1 MRIESGERLIKV
13 TSPVKTKTGLE
24 IKYSCP
30 VYAALELA
38 SPRSLNSKAKL
49 KQLFEYSIDLIGEKY
64 ENMKKRKA
72 ELLFCG
78 AVVSLALAGCKSE
91 PLTMIVGTY
100 TDECAS
106 RGVYSYF
113 FDQEKGELIVCDKG
127 DRFEEASGA
136 VGRVEMRNPSY
147 LTLSADGKFVYAVSE
162 VPDSSA
168 SAVMLGLDTK
178 TGEMQLLGS
187 ELTDGKDPCYIST
200 NGKVVMTAN
209 YSSGN
214 VTEFPIGD
222 DGRLL
227 PHDFLYETG
236 LGGPDSTR
244 QNLPHAHCALFN
256 AAGTELYVSEFSAD
270 AVTRYDVATRHGKRI
285 QLPSDFGPR
294 HIALNGDESKAYVLG
309 ELSGDVAVI
318 DTERDSVIQIVCA
331 DSVHA
336 RGSADIHLSPDGRFL
351 YASNRL
357 QNDGIAIFRV
367 GKDGFLTY
375 AGYQNTGLHPR
386 NFNITPNGKFLLAA
400 CRDSGCIQ
408 IFRRDARTGLLS
420 DTGRA
425 IALDKPVCIKF
436 W

>member
-1 MRIESGERLIKV
+1 M
-13 TSPVKTKTGLE
+13 
-24 IKYSCP
+24 C
-30 VYAALELA
+30 
-38 SPRSLNSKAKL
+38 
-49 KQLFEYSIDLIGEKY
+49 
-64 ENMKKRKA
+64 KRKS
-72 ELLFCG
+72 ELLSCG
-78 AVVSLALAGCKSE
+78 VVVLMSLALAGCKNE

-100 TDECAS
+100 TDECES
-106 RGVYSYF
+106 MGVYSYF
-113 FDQEKGELIVCDKG
+113 FDQEKGEMVVSDKG
-127 DRFEEASGA
+127 DRFAEASGA

-162 VPDSSA
+162 VGDSTA
-168 SAVMLGLDTK
+168 SAATLSLDSK
-178 TGEMQLLGS
+178 TGSMQLLGS
-187 ELTDGKDPCYIST
+187 EQTDGKDPCYIST
-200 NGKVVMTAN
+200 NGKVVITAN

-270 AVTRYDVATRHGKRI
+270 VVTRYDVATRHGKRI

-294 HIALNGDESKAYVLG
+294 HIVLNGDESKAYVLG
-309 ELSGDVAVI
+309 ELSGNVAVI
-318 DTERDSVIQIVCA
+318 DTERDSVIQTVCA
-331 DSVHA
+331 DSGHV
-336 RGSADIHLSPDGRFL
+336 RGSADIHFSPDGKFL

-357 QNDGIAIFRV
+357 QNDGIAIFKV
-367 GKDGFLTY
+367 NPDGTLAY
-375 AGYQNTGLHPR
+375 ADYQNTGIHPR
-386 NFNITPNGKFLLAA
+386 NFNITPNGKFLLVA

-420 DTGRA
+420 DTGRTFV
-425 IALDKPVCIKF
+425 LDKPVCIAF
-436 W
+436 VHSLNL

>member
-1 MRIESGERLIKV
+1 
-13 TSPVKTKTGLE
+13 
-24 IKYSCP
+24 
-30 VYAALELA
+30 
-38 SPRSLNSKAKL
+38 
-49 KQLFEYSIDLIGEKY
+49 
-64 ENMKKRKA
+64 MKNRKS
-72 ELLFCG
+72 ELLFCS
-78 AVVSLALAGCKSE
+78 AVVSLALAGCKNE
-91 PLTMIVGTY
+91 PLAMIVGTY

-113 FDQEKGELIVCDKG
+113 FDQEKGELVDG
-127 DRFEEASGA
+127 VEEGRFEEAPGA

-162 VPDSSA
+162 VGDSTA
-168 SAVMLGLDTK
+168 SAATLSLDSK
-178 TGEMQLLGS
+178 TGSMQLLGS
-187 ELTDGKDPCYIST
+187 EQTDGKDPCYIST

-227 PHDFLYETG
+227 PHDFLYKTG

-256 AAGTELYVSEFSAD
+256 ADGTELYVSEFSAD
-270 AVTRYDVATRHGKRI
+270 VVARYDVATRQGKRI
-285 QLPSDFGPR
+285 QIPSDFGPR
-294 HIALNGDESKAYVLG
+294 HIVLNGDESKAYVLG
-309 ELSGDVAVI
+309 ELSGAVAVI
-318 DTERDSVIQIVCA
+318 DTESDRVVQTVCA
-331 DSVHA
+331 DTVHA
-336 RGSADIHLSPDGRFL
+336 RGSADIHFSPDGRFL

-367 GKDGFLTY
+367 GEDGFLTY
-375 AGYQNTGLHPR
+375 VGYQNTGIHPR

-408 IFRRDARTGLLS
+408 IFRRDTRTGLLS
-420 DTGRA
+420 DTGRT
-425 IALDKPVCIKF
+425 IVLDKPVCIVF

>member
-1 MRIESGERLIKV
+1 
-13 TSPVKTKTGLE
+13 
-24 IKYSCP
+24 
-30 VYAALELA
+30 
-38 SPRSLNSKAKL
+38 
-49 KQLFEYSIDLIGEKY
+49 
-64 ENMKKRKA
+64 MKKRKT

-78 AVVSLALAGCKSE
+78 AVVSLALAGCKNE

-106 RGVYSYF
+106 KGVYSYF
-113 FDQEKGELIVCDKG
+113 FDQEKGVLADGIEKRLFV
-127 DRFEEASGA
+127 EAPGA
-136 VGRVEMRNPSY
+136 VGRVEIKNPSY
-147 LTLSADGKFVYAVSE
+147 LTLSADGNFVYAVSE
-162 VPDSSA
+162 VGDSTA
-168 SAVMLGLDTK
+168 SAVTLRLDAK
-178 TGEMQLLGS
+178 TGEMRLLGS

-200 NGKVVMTAN
+200 NGSVVMTAN

-270 AVTRYDVATRHGKRI
+270 AVARYDVATRHGKRI

-294 HIALNGDESKAYVLG
+294 HIVLNGDESKAYVLG
-309 ELSGDVAVI
+309 ELSGNVAVI
-318 DTERDSVIQIVCA
+318 DTERDSVIQTVCA
-331 DSVHA
+331 DTVHA
-336 RGSADIHLSPDGRFL
+336 RGSADIHLSPDGKFL

-357 QNDGIAIFRV
+357 QNDGIAIFKV
-367 GKDGFLTY
+367 DSDGTLTY
-375 AGYQNTGLHPR
+375 AGYQNTGIHPR

-408 IFRRDARTGLLS
+408 IFRRDAKTGLLS
-420 DTGRA
+420 DTGRT
-425 IALDKPVCIKF
+425 IVLDKPVCIVF
-436 W
+436 GF

>member
-1 MRIESGERLIKV
+1 LVIK
-13 TSPVKTKTGLE
+13 
-24 IKYSCP
+24 SC
-30 VYAALELA
+30 
-38 SPRSLNSKAKL
+38 SKVNL
-49 KQLFEYSIDLIGEKY
+49 RKY
-64 ENMKKRKA
+64 EINEIYLMKNRKMYKRKS
-72 ELLFCG
+72 ELLSCG
-78 AVVSLALAGCKSE
+78 VVVLMSLALAGCKNE
-91 PLTMIVGTY
+91 PLKMIVGTY

-113 FDQEKGELIVCDKG
+113 FDQEKGVLVDDAEEG
-127 DRFEEASGA
+127 RFEEAPGA

-162 VPDSSA
+162 VGDSTA
-168 SAVMLGLDTK
+168 SAGAIRLDPR
-178 TGEMQLLGS
+178 TGEMHLFDS

-214 VTEFPIGD
+214 VTEFPLGD

-236 LGGPDSTR
+236 QGGPDSTR

-270 AVTRYDVATRHGKRI
+270 AVTRYDVATRQGKRI
-285 QLPSDFGPR
+285 QQPSDFGPR
-294 HIALNGDESKAYVLG
+294 HIVLNRDESKAYVLG
-309 ELSGDVAVI
+309 ELSGAVAVI
-318 DTERDSVIQIVCA
+318 DMESDSVIQTVCA
-331 DSVHA
+331 DTVHA
-336 RGSADIHLSPDGRFL
+336 RGSADIRLSPDGRFL

-367 GKDGFLTY
+367 GEDGFLTY
-375 AGYQNTGLHPR
+375 ASYQNTGIHPR

-400 CRDSGCIQ
+400 CRDSGFIQ
-408 IFRRDARTGLLS
+408 IFRRDIRTGLLS
-420 DTGRA
+420 DTGRT
-425 IALDKPVCIKF
+425 IVLDKPVCIVF
-436 W
+436 ALSPNL

>member
-1 MRIESGERLIKV
+1 M
-13 TSPVKTKTGLE
+13 T
-24 IKYSCP
+24 
-30 VYAALELA
+30 
-38 SPRSLNSKAKL
+38 
-49 KQLFEYSIDLIGEKY
+49 
-64 ENMKKRKA
+64 
-72 ELLFCG
+72 
-78 AVVSLALAGCKSE
+78 VVMSLALALTGCGSE

-106 RGVYSYF
+106 GGVYSYF
-113 FDQEKGELIVCDKG
+113 FDQEKGTLVDSEG
-127 DRFEEASGA
+127 GQFAEAPGA

-147 LTLSADGKFVYAVSE
+147 LTLSADGRYIYAVSE
-162 VPDSSA
+162 VGDSTA
-168 SAVMLGLDTK
+168 SAVTLSLDSK

-222 DGRLL
+222 DGVLR

-256 AAGTELYVSEFSAD
+256 ATGTELYVSEFSAD
-270 AVTRYDVATRHGKRI
+270 VVTRYDVATRQGKRI

-294 HIALNGDESKAYVLG
+294 HIILNADESKAYVLG
-309 ELSGDVAVI
+309 ELSGNVAVI
-318 DTERDSVIQIVCA
+318 DTEGGRVIQTVCA
-331 DSVHA
+331 DTVHA
-336 RGSADIHLSPDGRFL
+336 RGSADIHFSPDGKFL

-357 QNDGIAIFRV
+357 QNDGIAIFKV
-367 GKDGFLTY
+367 VPDGTLTY
-375 AGYQNTGLHPR
+375 AGYQNTGIHPR

-408 IFRRDARTGLLS
+408 IFRRDTRTGLLS
-420 DTGRA
+420 DTGRT
-425 IALDKPVCIKF
+425 IVLDKPVCISLQELRDL
-436 W
+436 

>member
-1 MRIESGERLIKV
+1 M
-13 TSPVKTKTGLE
+13 T
-24 IKYSCP
+24 
-30 VYAALELA
+30 
-38 SPRSLNSKAKL
+38 
-49 KQLFEYSIDLIGEKY
+49 
-64 ENMKKRKA
+64 
-72 ELLFCG
+72 
-78 AVVSLALAGCKSE
+78 VVMSLALALTGCGSE

-106 RGVYSYF
+106 GGVYSYF
-113 FDQEKGELIVCDKG
+113 FDQEKGTLVDSEG
-127 DRFEEASGA
+127 GQFAEAPGA

-147 LTLSADGKFVYAVSE
+147 LTLSADGRYIYVVSE
-162 VPDSSA
+162 VGDSTA
-168 SAVMLGLDTK
+168 SAVTLNLDAK

-222 DGRLL
+222 DGVLR

-256 AAGTELYVSEFSAD
+256 ATGTELYVSEFSAD
-270 AVTRYDVATRHGKRI
+270 VVTRYDVATRQGKRI

-294 HIALNGDESKAYVLG
+294 HIILNADESKAYVLG
-309 ELSGDVAVI
+309 ELSGNVAVI
-318 DTERDSVIQIVCA
+318 DTEGGRVIQTVCA
-331 DSVHA
+331 DTVHA
-336 RGSADIHLSPDGRFL
+336 RGSADIHFSPDGKFL

-357 QNDGIAIFRV
+357 QNDGIAIFKV
-367 GKDGFLTY
+367 VPDGTLTY
-375 AGYQNTGLHPR
+375 AGYQNTGIHPR

-408 IFRRDARTGLLS
+408 IFRRDTRTGLLS
-420 DTGRA
+420 DTGRT
-425 IALDKPVCIKF
+425 IVLDKPVCISLQELRDL
-436 W
+436 

>member
-1 MRIESGERLIKV
+1 MGEM
-13 TSPVKTKTGLE
+13 
-24 IKYSCP
+24 Y
-30 VYAALELA
+30 
-38 SPRSLNSKAKL
+38 
-49 KQLFEYSIDLIGEKY
+49 
-64 ENMKKRKA
+64 KRKSD
-72 ELLFCG
+72 LLSCG
-78 AVVSLALAGCKSE
+78 VATLMSMALAGCGSE
-91 PLTMIVGTY
+91 PLTMVVGTY

-113 FDQEKGELIVCDKG
+113 FDQEKGALASGEG
-127 DRFEEASGA
+127 GQFAEAPGA
-136 VGRVEMRNPSY
+136 VGRVEVRNPSY
-147 LTLSADGKFVYAVSE
+147 LTLSADGRHIYAVSE
-162 VPDSSA
+162 VGDSSA
-168 SAVMLGLDTK
+168 SAVTLSLDAK

-222 DGRLL
+222 DGVLR

-256 AAGTELYVSEFSAD
+256 VAGTELYVSEFSAD
-270 AVTRYDVATRHGKRI
+270 VVTRYDVATRQGKRI
-285 QLPSDFGPR
+285 LLPSDFGPR
-294 HIALNGDESKAYVLG
+294 HIILNADESKAYVLG
-309 ELSGDVAVI
+309 ELSGNVSVI
-318 DTERDSVIQIVCA
+318 DTESDSVIQTVCA

-336 RGSADIHLSPDGRFL
+336 RGSADIHLSPDGKFL

-357 QNDGIAIFRV
+357 QNDGIAIFKV
-367 GKDGFLTY
+367 DPDGTLVYT
-375 AGYQNTGLHPR
+375 GYQNTGIHPR

-408 IFRRDARTGLLS
+408 IFRRDTRTGLLS
-420 DTGRA
+420 DTGRT
-425 IALDKPVCIKF
+425 IVLDKPVCIVF
-436 W
+436 AP

>member
-1 MRIESGERLIKV
+1 
-13 TSPVKTKTGLE
+13 
-24 IKYSCP
+24 
-30 VYAALELA
+30 
-38 SPRSLNSKAKL
+38 
-49 KQLFEYSIDLIGEKY
+49 
-64 ENMKKRKA
+64 MKNRKMYKRKS
-72 ELLFCG
+72 ELLSCG
-78 AVVSLALAGCKSE
+78 VVVLMSLALAGCKNE
-91 PLTMIVGTY
+91 PLKMIVGTY

-113 FDQEKGELIVCDKG
+113 FNQEKGVLVDGAEEG
-127 DRFEEASGA
+127 RFEEAPGA

-162 VPDSSA
+162 VGDSTA
-168 SAVMLGLDTK
+168 SAGAIRLDSR
-178 TGEMQLLGS
+178 TGGMHLFDS

-200 NGKVVMTAN
+200 NGPVVMTAN

-270 AVTRYDVATRHGKRI
+270 AVTRYDVATRQGKRI

-294 HIALNGDESKAYVLG
+294 HIVLNRDESKAYVLG
-309 ELSGDVAVI
+309 ELSGAVAVI
-318 DTERDSVIQIVCA
+318 DMESDSVIQTVCA
-331 DSVHA
+331 DTVHA
-336 RGSADIHLSPDGRFL
+336 RGSADIRLSPDGRFL

-367 GKDGFLTY
+367 GEDGFLTY
-375 AGYQNTGLHPR
+375 ASYQNTGIHPR

-400 CRDSGCIQ
+400 CRDSGFIQ
-408 IFRRDARTGLLS
+408 IFRRDIRTGLLS
-420 DTGRA
+420 DTGRT
-425 IALDKPVCIKF
+425 IVLDKPVCIVF
-436 W
+436 ALSPNL